1 MQNTNNFKITFEK
14 WIGIIMRRS
23 IHNIIRFAR
32 ENGLSMSQIG
42 ALFYLHRKGST
53 GVTDLGDHLDVTS
66 AAASQLTDRLVQLEL
81 IQRSEDPN
89 DRRLKKIVL
98 TDRGRQIINDGIHA
112 QTNWIDEINENL
124 NPNERE
130 KIISALNIMI
140 EKTRPIKM

>member
-53 GVTDLGDHLDVTS
+53 GVTDLGDHLYVTS

>member
-1 MQNTNNFKITFEK
+1 MQNTDDFKVTFEK

-23 IHNIIRFAR
+23 LHNIIRFTR

-42 ALFYLHRKGST
+42 ALIYLHRKGST

-66 AAASQLTDRLVQLEL
+66 AAASQLIDRLVHLEL

-98 TDRGRQIINDGIHA
+98 TDRGRKIVNESIHA
-112 QTNWIDEINENL
+112 RTNWIDEIYESL
-124 NPNERE
+124 NPLERE
-130 KIISALNIMI
+130 EIISALNLMI
-140 EKTRPIKM
+140 EKTSYIKK